1 MDLRK
6 SAQFFDRQEFDYYD
20 FTAGAWV
27 ERAFKGQLKIADQFI
42 SMWNRATRKRML
54 STQGENESLVTPVVR
69 VSDSTDVYMVG
80 TFQRDYAS
88 NSYYRL
94 TANIQHVKDTAVVRR
109 RAPTGPSDDPGWA
122 VNAVVTTT
130 FGDFELRSA
139 DEDQDRHIKNYGSF
153 FLFLPSNTD
162 LQRQDTVDVGRTTFM
177 VREVYP
183 DSGYICARATIQ
195 PDDRIDV
202 VFVSVGTAV
211 YDTATQTVTST
222 DTTYNVTGKIVPE
235 ENSDNENSLVITNRL
250 KFMIL
255 KSWIGVPPKTNDKI
269 IFNARTFVVQ
279 RISMNSLRTE
289 YIIWAEA

>member
-1 MDLRK
+1 MDFRN
-6 SAQFFDRQEFDYYD
+6 SARFFDRQDFDAYD

-54 STQGENESLVTPVVR
+54 STVGQNESLVSPVIR
-69 VSDSTDVYMVG
+69 VSGSSDIYMVG
-80 TFQRDYAS
+80 TFQRDFAS
-88 NSYYRL
+88 NNYYRL
-94 TANIQHVKDTAVVRR
+94 TANIQHVKGAAVVRR
-109 RAPTGPSDDPGWA
+109 RAPTGPSNNPGWA
-122 VNAVVTTT
+122 VNSVVTST

-162 LQRQDTVDVGRTTFM
+162 LQRQDTVDIGGSTFM

-183 DSGYICARATIQ
+183 DSGYMCARATVQ
-195 PDDRIDV
+195 PDDRIDIL
-202 VFVSVGTAV
+202 FVSVGTPSYNV
-211 YDTATQTVTST
+211 ATQTVVSN
-222 DTTYNVTGKIVPE
+222 DTTYNVTGKVVPE

-250 KFMIL
+250 KLMIL
-255 KSWIGVPPKTNDKI
+255 KSWIGVVPKTNDKI
-269 IFNARTFVVQ
+269 IFNAQTFVIQ

-289 YIIWAEA
+289 YTVWAEA